1 MVQQAKDSQ
10 NQDIIEL
17 IEDFFDKKKVEATQ
31 TELKKLQA
39 TQVINKRK
47 RKLFGVSAVND
58 EVVHLKQHINQMEM
72 RNTQLGEELKK

>member
-31 TELKKLQA
+31 TELKKLHA
-39 TQVINKRK
+39 TQIINKRK
-47 RKLFGVSAVND
+47 RKLLGVSAVND
-58 EVVHLKQHINQMEM
+58 VLVHLKQRTN
-72 RNTQLGEELKK
+72 